1 MYELHSG
8 LRGTCNLLA
17 LARGASVCPRTVKE
31 GRGLT
36 RGFKEFREIEFCL
49 LWLLERKAVFMPK
62 HGWDK
67 SPNQEKWQDCTRGR
81 RREIRVKAFLVS
93 LEVDA

>member
-17 LARGASVCPRTVKE
+17 LARGASVCPRTGKK

-36 RGFKEFREIEFCL
+36 RGFKGFREIEFCL

-67 SPNQEKWQDCTRGR
+67 SPNQEIKAQTRRNGR
-81 RREIRVKAFLVS
+81 IVQEEGGGR
-93 LEVDA
+93 